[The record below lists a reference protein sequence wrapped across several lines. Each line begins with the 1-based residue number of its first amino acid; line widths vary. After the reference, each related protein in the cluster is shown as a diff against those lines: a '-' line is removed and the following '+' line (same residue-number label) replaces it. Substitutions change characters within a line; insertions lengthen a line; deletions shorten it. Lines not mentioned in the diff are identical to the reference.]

1 MFTLSFQLGTLG
13 NREKT
18 YRESWYVS
26 FPELRQQQTAN
37 YGYVPNSL
45 QPNVFMA
52 VAADLPDSTGK
63 DPLHSRFK
71 SNIASRL
78 VSGALS
84 IGYNEKSYWSGPL
97 ISRVSTKLIKPR
109 LWNIYV
115 FFRNETIARSGL
127 ELRTNKGIEV
137 RII

>member
-1 MFTLSFQLGTLG
+1 M
-13 NREKT
+13 
-18 YRESWYVS
+18 S
-26 FPELRQQQTAN
+26 FPELRQQQTAK

-52 VAADLPDSTGK
+52 VAADLPDSIGK

-71 SNIASRL
+71 SDIASRL

-84 IGYNEKSYWSGPL
+84 VGYNEKSYWSGPL
-97 ISRVSTKLIKPR
+97 ISHVSTKLVKPC

-115 FFRNETIARSGL
+115 FFRNETIAKTGL

-137 RII
+137 RLIQYH

>member
-45 QPNVFMA
+45 QLNVFMA
-52 VAADLPDSTGK
+52 VAAQQERILFT
-63 DPLHSRFK
+63 RA
-71 SNIASRL
+71 SNL
-78 VSGALS
+78 
-84 IGYNEKSYWSGPL
+84 
-97 ISRVSTKLIKPR
+97 T
-109 LWNIYV
+109 
-115 FFRNETIARSGL
+115 
-127 ELRTNKGIEV
+127 
-137 RII
+137 